1 MIEENAFG
9 ILVSWYDIEDAEYGM
24 EPEEFAERWN
34 EFASA
39 WQEAL
44 GVFALGE
51 GAEALDL
58 GHALYVEI
66 ADGDQSED
74 PIVWLKM
81 VRARIA
87 EKGFT
92 TVGVVS
98 HGGRFREL
106 PRPNGECP
114 VPIRVVSPP
123 SEALRRALFAETA
136 CHEDEELSPEGWGPG
151 IYVDSEV
158 IEALGRQLKNAPTP
172 LASAGATFFRIAR

>member
-1 MIEENAFG
+1 MIDENAFG
-9 ILVSWYDIEDAEYGM
+9 VLVSWYDIEDAEYGLT
-24 EPEEFAERWN
+24 PEEFAERWH

-39 WQEAL
+39 WRDAL
-44 GVFALGE
+44 SVFQLGE
-51 GAEALDL
+51 GAHALDL
-58 GHALYVEI
+58 GHAVYVEI
-66 ADGDQSED
+66 ADGDQTED

-106 PRPNGECP
+106 PRPEGECP
-114 VPIRVVSPP
+114 IPIQVASGP

-172 LASAGATFFRIAR
+172 LASASATFFRVAR

>member
-9 ILVSWYDIEDAEYGM
+9 VLVSWYDIEESEYGM
-24 EPEEFAERWN
+24 EPEEFAGRWC
-34 EFASA
+34 EFANA

-44 GVFALGE
+44 TVFQLGT

-66 ADGDQSED
+66 GDGDQNED

-106 PRPNGECP
+106 PRPDGDCP
-114 VPIRVVSPP
+114 VPIRVASPP

-136 CHEDEELSPEGWGPG
+136 CHEDEELAPDGWGPG
-151 IYVDSEV
+151 IYVDSEA

-172 LASAGATFFRIAR
+172 LASGGATFFRVAR